1 MQKICLDAGILSLI
15 FTKKA
20 TTLIQ
25 KLYTNIKKKD
35 LECYVLSPILIEV
48 YWNICKTDGIEVAKI
63 SVSSFIHNVP
73 HILVPVDED
82 IIISAGTLKCQHRT
96 TLSYIDC
103 MSIAFCLNNDVTFH
117 TTEKNLK
124 KIPHNTL
131 QRLKVVKYK
140 F

>member
-1 MQKICLDAGILSLI
+1 MQKICLDTGILSLI

-20 TTLIQ
+20 DALIQ
-25 KLYTNIKKKD
+25 KLFNEIKKKEF
-35 LECYVLSPILIEV
+35 ECYVLSPVLIEV

-82 IIISAGTLKCQHRT
+82 IIISAGTLKCQHQT

-124 KIPHNTL
+124 KIPQNTL
-131 QRLKVVKYK
+131 RRLKVVKYD